1 MPPRQGADK
10 DGLGVPAQCYAF
22 YSKLKN
28 VAGWDF
34 KAAIQLACKGHLGK
48 NKKSRNGH
56 DPSNII
62 QDIRYRWTNAMA
74 SHIYTIQVKN
84 KWQRCRFSLSAR
96 PLTEPPKEGA
106 TQVYQLSPPIEAQA
120 DGSSTANLKIE
131 GTFFAVQ
138 GSRASGNTSS
148 ISTQEFRKIHL
159 GPGGSVF
166 GIKMEDGAVV
176 WDDTFTKGQTTDG
189 DDIFIGVG
197 LVDPHDSEQVAP
209 FDVFHPDASSKY
221 IILPRMKIVLTAS
234 HHEHGEHVDTT
245 TSTYAGVDFSDCQV
259 PKAYLTF
266 DAGGHLVD
274 DHDRSKQNGVGIL
287 PYGSEID
294 AIHVEKIGG

>member
-1 MPPRQGADK
+1 
-10 DGLGVPAQCYAF
+10 
-22 YSKLKN
+22 
-28 VAGWDF
+28 
-34 KAAIQLACKGHLGK
+34 
-48 NKKSRNGH
+48 
-56 DPSNII
+56 
-62 QDIRYRWTNAMA
+62 MA

-120 DGSSTANLKIE
+120 DGSSTANFKIK

-148 ISTQEFRKIHL
+148 ISTQESRKIHL

-176 WDDTFTKGQTTDG
+176 WDDTSTKGQTTEVKDG
-189 DDIFIGVG
+189 FEFWTDSSIRNDAKGEERPLCVDHVGSLCLTNVTLNTDDIFIGVG
-197 LVDPHDSEQVAP
+197 LVDPRDSEQVAP
-209 FDVFHPDASSKY
+209 FDVFHPKASSKY